1 MTANHAAT
9 SVTTEFL
16 NFATLAKAFPAAYD
30 AGKQDDAASLY
41 SNMVADVATQAGLE
55 TAWLQA
61 YYYKQY
67 WLAIDYKLD
76 PTTAST
82 KADLYKKY
90 YDAVNGTTNTNPEWE
105 YAGVDNLNTANE
117 NNLTAA
123 RNELAYK

>member
-30 AGKQDDAASLY
+30 AGKQDDSASLY

-76 PTTAST
+76 PTTAGT
-82 KADLYKKY
+82 KAKSYLDY
-90 YDAVNGTTNTNPEWE
+90 YTVVAGTGANE
-105 YAGVDNLNTANE
+105 YEYTGVVGLNTANE

>member
-1 MTANHAAT
+1 MTVNHADT
-9 SVTTEFL
+9 NPVTNEFL

-30 AGKQDDAASLY
+30 AGKQDDSAGLYAA
-41 SNMVADVATQAGLE
+41 MVTDVATQAGLE

-76 PTTAST
+76 PTTAGT
-82 KADLYKKY
+82 KAKSYLDY
-90 YDAVNGTTNTNPEWE
+90 YTVVAGTGANE
-105 YAGVDNLNTANE
+105 YEYTGVVGLNTANE